1 MKNPYRIRIRN
12 GLYHIGYGKGGGI
25 NTAMHYSKEKMEEV
39 KASPDSFY
47 NENKW
52 TFVEMKEDGTFVD
65 VPTS

>member
-1 MKNPYRIRIRN
+1 M
-12 GLYHIGYGKGGGI
+12 GYTILDMGKVGI

-39 KASPDSFY
+39 KANPASFY

-52 TFVEMKEDGTFVD
+52 TFVEVKEDGTFVD